1 MHRSPGCATG
11 RAIYLK
17 VAGCLAGSVGRPD
30 DLDLR
35 VFPGLS
41 LLLVPA
47 SAAGLPLEYVALALV
62 WLCAACVAPLVSIWS
77 GRSSLGW
84 TAACFTPSWLM
95 YSTMVLSEPPL
106 VVASLGGLI
115 AARRGR
121 PVLAGLALGFAGLFR
136 PMACF
141 AALAACAGLAIDG
154 RRRDALTIGLISATV
169 VAAVSVALSA
179 GYGYGLGE
187 AGSYSAKYYGGD
199 LFALPFESLA
209 LATLAETPTWKVA
222 YIWAHVVLVL
232 TGLLLSTSRRKRG
245 LEMESLLW
253 LSGNTLFVLCIG
265 DVWGFHEF
273 HRFILPALPALLLAL
288 VAPIERFGGKLVWSA
303 TAVLSFLLA
312 LYGFLPH

>member
-1 MHRSPGCATG
+1 
-11 RAIYLK
+11 
-17 VAGCLAGSVGRPD
+17 
-30 DLDLR
+30 
-35 VFPGLS
+35 
-41 LLLVPA
+41 
-47 SAAGLPLEYVALALV
+47 
-62 WLCAACVAPLVSIWS
+62 
-77 GRSSLGW
+77 
-84 TAACFTPSWLM
+84 M